1 MTEAHETVVPLQFV
15 PAEVFTDGDAV
26 RDGSAGVG
34 VGVSVAHGELVL
46 AIDDG
51 EGVSLLVYL
60 DAEQLDLFA
69 DALAE
74 AIEQLNCAEAA
85 ALGPSQATH

>member
-15 PAEVFTDGDAV
+15 SAEVFTDADAMK
-26 RDGSAGVG
+26 DGSAGVG
-34 VGVSVAHGELVL
+34 VGVSVAHGELVS

-51 EGVSLLVYL
+51 EGMSLLVYL
-60 DAEQLDLFA
+60 DAEQLDTFA

-74 AIEQLNCAEAA
+74 AIEQLNAGEAA
-85 ALGPSQATH
+85 AHGPSQATH